1 MNIKEM
7 VWVALEGVWANKLRS
22 GLTMLGII
30 VGVQAVIIIVMLGL
44 GFEKATTEEYERMGL
59 NSFTLMPKMNDNG
72 VSGKISVE
80 ECDYLKNSVGSIEV
94 VVPVKTVS
102 PVALST
108 LRKKSFATLVGTNQD
123 QVKIASLEMSEGRFF
138 TSTENQMGKR
148 SAIIDTEMAEDLF
161 GKGVKALGKDISIN
175 KINFEICGVYKTED
189 SIPFSTSKVVYVPV
203 TTINLFSNSDELEQ
217 IIIRVSTGVPLKTVM
232 EKITRLLEIR
242 QGVEG
247 GFEILSNEFV
257 TEQWTSQIKLITGV
271 FGAVAGIALIVGG
284 IGIMNTILMS
294 VTQRTREIGTRIAVG
309 ANRRNIL
316 NQFLIEAI
324 VITTI
329 GGLIGMVIGMSGG
342 AIICRLLKLPI
353 VFSLKIVIQTVLFS
367 TAIGIIFGILPARRA
382 SKMNPIDALRY
393 E

>member
-44 GFEKATTEEYERMGL
+44 GFEKVTTEEYERMGL

-72 VSGKISVE
+72 VSGKISIE
-80 ECDYLKNSVGSIEV
+80 ECDYLKNSVGSIDV

-108 LRKKSFATLVGTNQD
+108 PRKKSSATLIGTNQD
-123 QVKIASLEMSEGRFF
+123 QVKITSLEMSEGRFF
-138 TSTENQMGKR
+138 NSAENQMGKR

-161 GKGVKALGKDISIN
+161 GKGVKALGKDVSIN
-175 KINFEICGVYKTED
+175 KINFEICGVYKPEE
-189 SIPFSTSKVVYVPV
+189 SISFSTSKVVYVPV
-203 TTINLFSNSDELEQ
+203 TTMHLFSNTDELEQ
-217 IIIRVSTGVPLKTVM
+217 VIIRMSNGVPLQTVKD
-232 EKITRLLEIR
+232 KIIQLLEIR

-247 GFEILSNEFV
+247 GFQMLSNESL
-257 TEQWTSQIKLITGV
+257 TEQWNSQIIMMTGV

-284 IGIMNTILMS
+284 IGIMNTILIS
-294 VTQRTREIGTRIAVG
+294 VTQRTREIGIRIAIG

-316 NQFLIEAI
+316 SQFLVESI

-329 GGLIGMVIGMSGG
+329 GGLIGMVIGMGGG
-342 AIICRLLKLPI
+342 AAICGLLKLPI

-382 SKMNPIDALRY
+382 SKMNPIDTLRY